1 VDQYLV
7 AITLR
12 ATDLQFVQNGIL
24 LYDGRLAAGA
34 VQVSDVNSES
44 VAWFRGPCDVL
55 HLHVP
60 HGIVAQLNQEAQSV
74 ANVPTAPFSDNR
86 FFLDPEIER
95 LGNAL
100 LTASDMT
107 IAPEAL
113 YIEALALAIVTR
125 ILARQSVIPA
135 GPTMAHEG
143 RSKLPKWR
151 LHRAVDFIEA
161 NLSLPIQLHDI
172 SASAGLTKMHFAT
185 QFRQATGLS
194 PRAYV
199 IRRRI
204 RKAKTLLLQSQYNIL
219 EIAQSCGFATHA
231 HFSSVF
237 KKATGYSPS
246 GWRLRCHAQRAS
258 APTSTPTSTSAS
270 GERLALHEFDE

>member
-1 VDQYLV
+1 V
-7 AITLR
+7 
-12 ATDLQFVQNGIL
+12 
-24 LYDGRLAAGA
+24 LA
-34 VQVSDVNSES
+34 D
-44 VAWFRGPCDVL
+44 
-55 HLHVP
+55 
-60 HGIVAQLNQEAQSV
+60 LNQEAQSV
-74 ANVPTAPFSDNR
+74 ANVPTALFSANR
-86 FFLDPEIER
+86 SFLDPEIER
-95 LGNAL
+95 LGGAL
-100 LTASDMT
+100 LTASDIT

-125 ILARQSVIPA
+125 ILARQSVTPA
-135 GPTMAHEG
+135 GPTIAHEG

-161 NLSLPIQLHDI
+161 NLSMPIQLHDI

-185 QFRQATGLS
+185 QFRQSTGLS

-204 RKAKTLLLQSQYNIL
+204 RKAKALLLQSQCNIL
-219 EIAQSCGFATHA
+219 EVAQSCGFATHV

-246 GWRLRCHAQRAS
+246 GWRLHCSAQRAS